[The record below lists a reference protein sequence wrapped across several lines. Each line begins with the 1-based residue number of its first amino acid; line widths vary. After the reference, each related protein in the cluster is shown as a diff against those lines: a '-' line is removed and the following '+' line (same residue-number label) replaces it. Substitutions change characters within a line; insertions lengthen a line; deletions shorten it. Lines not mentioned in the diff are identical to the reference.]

1 MRRLIRPIKDNS
13 LSIVFFSLFAIC
25 ISIQS
30 YAAWLLQ
37 NETLAS
43 YGHTSVGYWD
53 FLSSGTYLE
62 GLASNWQ
69 AAVLQLAS
77 LILLSSFLFQ
87 RGAPHSL
94 NPQKAQLKQKW
105 IIARHFSWV
114 YRHSFFIAFL
124 LLFVLSFVLHIFVG
138 ASAFNEERALM
149 GQPSISIPEFLLSA
163 KFWTTT
169 LETWQ
174 AEYLVIAIYVVFS
187 VFLRQQDSPES
198 KKIESKNKTTGSSNK

>member
-1 MRRLIRPIKDNS
+1 MRRLIDPIKDNS
-13 LSIVFFSLFAIC
+13 LTIVLFSLFAIC

-43 YGHTSVGYWD
+43 HGDASVGYWD

-77 LILLSSFLFQ
+77 LILFSSFLFQ

-94 NPQKAQLKQKW
+94 NPHKGKLKRSWRKSE
-105 IIARHFSWV
+105 FSWV
-114 YRHSFFIAFL
+114 YRHSFFLIFL
-124 LLFVLSFVLHIFVG
+124 LLFVLSFALHIVVG
-138 ASAFNEERALM
+138 TDAFNEKRFLA
-149 GQPSISIPEFLLSA
+149 GQPPISIGAFLLTS

-174 AEYLVIAIYVVFS
+174 AEYLVIAMYVAFS
-187 VFLRQQDSPES
+187 IFLRQEGSPES
-198 KKIESKNKTTGSSNK
+198 KKTESKNETTGSSNK

>member
-1 MRRLIRPIKDNS
+1 MRRLIHPFKDNS
-13 LSIVFFSLFAIC
+13 LSIVFFALFAIC

-37 NETLAS
+37 NETLAT
-43 YGHTSVGYWD
+43 YGNASIGYWD

-77 LILLSSFLFQ
+77 LIFLSSFLFQ

-94 NPQKAQLKQKW
+94 NPKKAKFKHKW
-105 IIARHFSWV
+105 RKHFSWV
-114 YRHSFFIAFL
+114 YRHSFFMGFL
-124 LLFVLSFVLHIFVG
+124 LLFVVSFVFHIIVG
-138 ASAFNEERALM
+138 ASAFNEERALAS
-149 GQPSISIPEFLLSA
+149 QPPISIPAFLQSA

-187 VFLRQQDSPES
+187 IFLRQQDSPES
-198 KKIESKNKTTGSSNK
+198 KKIESKNETTGSSNK